1 MSGVTAQSGFAV
13 SERDDS
19 KRVRS
24 EGFGG
29 HVTTLPAGYTPWH
42 GRSKK
47 RDSNGLTQLHR
58 DVLAYIDGRTSV
70 DYCDIAAHFGFSPP
84 RACRLINILA
94 QRGMLIRS
102 IMVLTPLGVS
112 ARS

>member
-1 MSGVTAQSGFAV
+1 MTGVCAQSGFGV
-13 SERDDS
+13 PERVES
-19 KRVRS
+19 
-24 EGFGG
+24 FGDTNKG
-29 HVTTLPAGYTPWH
+29 RNA
-42 GRSKK
+42 RSKK

-58 DVLAYIDGRTSV
+58 DVLAYIDGRASV

-84 RACRLINILA
+84 RACLLINILA

-102 IMVLTPLGVS
+102 MMVLTPLGVS